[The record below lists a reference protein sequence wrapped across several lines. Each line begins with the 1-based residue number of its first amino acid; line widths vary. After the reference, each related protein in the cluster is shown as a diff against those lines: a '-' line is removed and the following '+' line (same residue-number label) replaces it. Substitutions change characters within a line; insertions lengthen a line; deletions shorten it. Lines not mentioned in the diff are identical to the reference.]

1 MRVKGPRTIAVVTT
15 LRRVMLRL
23 VLLQA
28 KFNSGLMSQKT

>member
-1 MRVKGPRTIAVVTT
+1 MRVKGPRTIEVVTT

-28 KFNSGLMSQKT
+28 QFNSGWMSQKK

>member
-1 MRVKGPRTIAVVTT
+1 MKMKGPRTIDVVTT

-28 KFNSGLMSQKT
+28 KLNSGLMSQKK